1 MSPAGLL
8 VLWPGAWVGTWGP
21 QVGIPS
27 WGVGSFLGLV
37 VRVGAPGISG
47 QVLQMLGAVSGPL
60 APPGLLPWG
69 LILTGRAGLGQERGF
84 VLSI

>member
-1 MSPAGLL
+1 MLVSCRAAGSLARSL
-8 VLWPGAWVGTWGP
+8 GGNLATPGGDTFMGC
-21 QVGIPS
+21 GII
-27 WGVGSFLGLV
+27 F
-37 VRVGAPGISG
+37 RFDVGAPGISG

-60 APPGLLPWG
+60 APPGSLPWD